1 MRRSLALVALSL
13 VAPVVLAFP
22 GAAIAGAATSG
33 IALLGPVGVEPAGVA
48 ALASGRLEA
57 ALDSIRVESIK
68 SDIFFIA
75 SDELEGRDTP
85 SPGQRIAARFLRAR
99 LERLGFAPAAPE
111 GYIYPYPLYLPR
123 LDEAQ
128 SYARSTLRDTTTE
141 YTLGSDY
148 YLQSRSMA
156 AFEGAA
162 RVVFCGSNR
171 EKDTPKELAG
181 KWALCLDDGKI
192 FTDRLKALAEAG
204 ALGVLVAP
212 APGYDGKPYSERYG
226 DELRKL
232 RAADVTWPRQE
243 AREASAPVL
252 WFSSAAAQRLA
263 PELFGEGAKRSPKIG
278 TELAA
283 SFAHARVLV
292 GDNGTVM
299 CENVCGFWPGSD
311 PKLRD
316 EVIVLSAHYDHVGWR
331 GRTREIHNGADD
343 NGSGTTTLLAVAEAL
358 ATHGPLRRSVL
369 VMWVSGEEKGL
380 YGSKAWT
387 EKPWLP
393 GQARAVCNL
402 NIDMVGRNAPEKL
415 LITPTSKR
423 AEYNGLTKLA
433 EELAP
438 LEGFPTLGSCDS
450 YWDRSDHVNFA
461 RNLKIPVAF
470 LFSDVHQDYHQPG
483 DDPEKIDY
491 DKVRRVARLVM
502 RMLAGL
508 QEDKLK
514 L

>member
-1 MRRSLALVALSL
+1 MRCSLAFVALSL
-13 VAPVVLAFP
+13 FAFTAIPSTAPAGAQPVAAALSSSGSLESAL
-22 GAAIAGAATSG
+22 AAIRT
-33 IALLGPVGVEPAGVA
+33 
-48 ALASGRLEA
+48 
-57 ALDSIRVESIK
+57 ESIK

-99 LERLGFAPAAPE
+99 LERLGFAPGAPS
-111 GYIYPYPLYLPR
+111 GYIYEYPLYLPR
-123 LDEAQ
+123 LDEDKSSAQ
-128 SYARSTLRDTTTE
+128 ITHGKVITSL
-141 YTLGSDY
+141 TLGADY
-148 YLQSRSMA
+148 YIQARQMQP
-156 AFEGAA
+156 FEGSAK
-162 RVVFCGSNR
+162 VVFCGASR
-171 EKDTPKELAG
+171 EKDTPKDLAG
-181 KWALCLDDGKI
+181 KWALCFDEGKVVS
-192 FTDRLKALAEAG
+192 DRIKALTEAG
-204 ALGVLVAP
+204 ALGVLMAP
-212 APGYDGKPYSERYG
+212 APNYDDKPYAERFA
-226 DELRKL
+226 DELRRL
-232 RAADVTWPRQE
+232 RAADVTWPRDE
-243 AREASAPVL
+243 AKERATPLLWLAP
-252 WFSSAAAQRLA
+252 SAAEQLA
-263 PELFGEGAKRSPKIG
+263 PELYGDGAKRNPRVG

-283 SFAHARVLV
+283 SFSHVRALA
-292 GDNGTVM
+292 GENGTVL

-369 VMWVSGEEKGL
+369 LMWVSGEEKGL

-393 GQARAVCNL
+393 GDARAVCNL
-402 NIDMVGRNAPEKL
+402 NIDMVGRNAPDKL
-415 LITPTSKR
+415 LITPTDKR

-438 LEGFPTLGSCDS
+438 LEGFPKLGSCDT
-450 YWDRSDHVNFA
+450 YWERSDHANFA

-470 LFSDVHQDYHQPG
+470 LFSDVHDDYHKPG

-502 RMLAGL
+502 RMVAGL